1 MGILKNLLIL
11 MIHNIVNDIETQV
24 FANIFKT
31 LLIIIIA
38 IISINIHVQNKS
50 TQWECKSQVA
60 NF

>member
-50 TQWECKSQVA
+50 TQWEYKPQVV

>member
-38 IISINIHVQNKS
+38 IIYINIHVQNKS
-50 TQWECKSQVA
+50 TQWECKPQVV